1 MVNESTQILNTK
13 STLAANQKNPQ
24 PSNKQVSTTYTIKP
38 NDKTKLH
45 SNLQDAEH
53 SPIRFCQ

>member
-1 MVNESTQILNTK
+1 MVNESTQILNIK
-13 STLAANQKNPQ
+13 STSAANQKNPQ
-24 PSNKQVSTTYTIKP
+24 PSNKKVSTTYTIKP

-45 SNLQDAEH
+45 SNLQDAKH